1 MHVLQTL
8 QDLVNNV
15 LLVDV
20 FENVGSDNRMQIC
33 VHKIKD
39 KIDIAVILSPNH
51 ILESNYVLVPSQLLQ
66 EDNLTESSLRVSRV
80 LESIKVLLQSDNL
93 L

>member
-20 FENVGSDNRMQIC
+20 FENVGPDNRMQIC

-39 KIDIAVILSPNH
+39 KIDITVILSPNH

>member
-20 FENVGSDNRMQIC
+20 FENVSPDNRMQIC

>member
-20 FENVGSDNRMQIC
+20 FENVGSDDCMQIC

>member
-20 FENVGSDNRMQIC
+20 FENVGPDNRMQIC

>member
-20 FENVGSDNRMQIC
+20 FENVSSDDCMQIC

-39 KIDIAVILSPNH
+39 KIDITVILSPNH